1 MPDQGCYE
9 EHYRLTY
16 PVARGAAF
24 SVVPLIIAI
33 FSHQPLP
40 WVILAPVAF
49 TLAIVPWLVAVA
61 SRKIALRADMAGI
74 TLGADPLSWPFRHAS
89 ALFVPWLL
97 AVAGRKIAFRAD
109 MAGITL
115 GADPLSWP
123 FRHAS
128 AVFVPWSDAEAIAL
142 YQGGGPFGWRTGDDP
157 CIAIQRRPGAPALSR
172 GNKPARRC
180 PLPGVAAGAVR
191 PVTAWRLDRDRL
203 AALTAAAAPGIPII
217 DAGTGRNQ
225 GVEGPHQAG
234 NATRTLP
241 ADHQTGSPEGT
252 QALRGWR

>member
-1 MPDQGCYE
+1 MLPDQGCYE
-9 EHYRLTY
+9 EHHRLTY

-49 TLAIVPWLVAVA
+49 ALATVPWLVAVA
-61 SRKIALRADMAGI
+61 SGK
-74 TLGADPLSWPFRHAS
+74 
-89 ALFVPWLL
+89 V
-97 AVAGRKIAFRAD
+97 AFRAD

-128 AVFVPWSDAEAIAL
+128 AVFVPWADAQAIAL
-142 YQGGGPFGWRTGDDP
+142 YRGGGPFGWRIGDDP
-157 CIAIQRRPGAPALSR
+157 CIGIQRRQGAPALPR
-172 GNKPARRC
+172 GNQPARRC
-180 PLPGVAAGAVR
+180 PVPGVAAGAVR

-203 AALTAAAAPGIPII
+203 AALTAAVAPGIPII
-217 DAGTGRNQ
+217 DAGTGPNQ
-225 GVEGPHQAG
+225 GVAG
-234 NATRTLP
+234 AADRAGSAIDIGP
-241 ADHQTGSPEGT
+241 AD
-252 QALRGWR
+252 

>member
-1 MPDQGCYE
+1 MLPDQGCYE

-16 PVARGAAF
+16 PVARGAAS
-24 SVVPLIIAI
+24 SVVPLIIAL

-49 TLAIVPWLVAVA
+49 VLATVPWLVAVA
-61 SRKIALRADMAGI
+61 S
-74 TLGADPLSWPFRHAS
+74 
-89 ALFVPWLL
+89 
-97 AVAGRKIAFRAD
+97 RKIAFRAD

-142 YQGGGPFGWRTGDDP
+142 YHGGGSFGWRMLDDP
-157 CIAIQRRPGAPALSR
+157 CVGIQRRQGVPALPR

-180 PLPGVAAGAVR
+180 PVPGVAAGAVR

-203 AALTAAAAPGIPII
+203 AVLTAAVAPGIPII
-217 DAGTGRNQ
+217 DAGTGPNQ
-225 GVEGPHQAG
+225 GVGGAADRAGSAIDIGPAH
-234 NATRTLP
+234 
-241 ADHQTGSPEGT
+241 
-252 QALRGWR
+252 